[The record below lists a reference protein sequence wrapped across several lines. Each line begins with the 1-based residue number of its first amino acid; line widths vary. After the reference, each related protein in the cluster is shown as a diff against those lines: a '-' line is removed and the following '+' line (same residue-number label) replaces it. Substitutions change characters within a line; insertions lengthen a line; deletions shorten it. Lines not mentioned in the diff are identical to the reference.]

1 MSMNPESGLI
11 VGPASAGSRHPGRL
25 NSAPHTCRGFTL
37 IELIIGLVVLSIG
50 VTAFLNL
57 IITTTRHSADPM
69 IQQQAHA
76 IAQAYMEEILAQP
89 FCDPD
94 FSANCPAACTSG
106 TACTTC
112 NSVEGARSS
121 YDAVCD
127 YSGLTDG
134 TGARDFSGALI
145 GGLGSYNV
153 SVAVDDS
160 AVTLSGLSSAS
171 GQLVEI
177 TVTVTHD
184 TQTSINAALKAYK
197 VNY

>member
-1 MSMNPESGLI
+1 MRT
-11 VGPASAGSRHPGRL
+11 SREPRAFRR
-25 NSAPHTCRGFTL
+25 NGFTL
-37 IELIIGLVVLSIG
+37 VELVIAIVVLGIG
-50 VTAFLNL
+50 VTAFLAQIVNV
-57 IITTTRHSADPM
+57 TTHSADPM
-69 IQQQAHA
+69 LQQQAHA
-76 IAQAYMEEILAQP
+76 VAQSYMEEILAQP

-94 FSANCPAACTSG
+94 FSTDCRAACTSA

-112 NSVEGARSS
+112 NAAEGSRAA

-127 YSGLTDG
+127 YDGLSDS

-153 SVAVDDS
+153 DVSVDDS
-160 AVTLSGLSSAS
+160 GVTLSGLSSAS
-171 GQLVEI
+171 GQLVEV

-184 TQTSINAALKAYK
+184 TQAEINDVLRAYK